1 MTLKAFVDHI
11 KHKSIVLTIKEG
23 DCYLYN
29 GTVGCYQTS
38 LIRERIDK
46 FQIEKIIPSLYYNDS
61 FEVYVISEVSKN
73 GY

>member
-38 LIRERIDK
+38 LIRERINK
-46 FQIEKIIPSLYYNDS
+46 FQIEKIIRN
-61 FEVYVISEVSKN
+61 FF
-73 GY
+73 